1 MLGPSVEAFYDR
13 SYPITRRGRCCDYDV
28 IELLASRT
36 VPREGRGPLPGG
48 VRDSSEYSWLVNA
61 LHGEFS
67 AANRWGEMHRSIF
80 TWVCYCI
87 SQSGVRAV
95 ALLEKPRDRVRLML
109 GEVRRRFTA
118 KRSHRPVWDEFDDDL
133 QTSDRMAR
141 EVAEREAAAGR
152 RGRGKG
158 KVDETTSAAKPARTR
173 GTSRRPAPAKPANAE
188 AEGEGEAEEG
198 PGTPSPDPMESDES
212 AGVDNDTRERMRH
225 ALFVRAGIDAHLF
238 ELIGCPSPS
247 SRWPTQVEHMWLA
260 NSGLQPAQ
268 NPVTLHIAPDP
279 ELASWLEAEAAQPP
293 WRRFA
298 WFHENPDR
306 PQWER
311 LEIVMP
317 NRHPAN
323 IRMLKRAVASFEL
336 AASSAGLLVPL
347 PDLPADTTQWN
358 ALHWDAFFIDR
369 FELHVSHLP
378 PYYVEGRW
386 RSSAN
391 TGPTLSEVV
400 APVPSHARW
409 MLSCLDS
416 GRTGPGIT
424 PFVPREQQKLPD
436 DVSYF
441 YDMVNAS
448 HPGCEE
454 LVRTLAPAYPANL
467 EIPEVVQREAAKD
480 DSDSWLATSYRC
492 YDTVVEGANW
502 LLGEIHEARIGGNAP
517 IRSLP
522 FVQWLDNWEGEARR
536 SEADRD
542 AEGDVPMASS
552 SAAPVAGPSGVSTAT
567 ATPAAPAAGARTWYD
582 GTPERVRYCDKYC
595 VLLPDPLGG
604 SPARNPT
611 AEQYPWAAIPRLVP
625 LTLGENG
632 PPDAPCVNATAPVVT
647 RFHPNALDADAAM
660 HCLAST
666 LIANVEGHNR
676 GIPAA
681 VMLYGPPVPP
691 APTSM
696 QGTDVQGLPYVA
708 AMMGLDESI
717 MQWVALEPTPA
728 NRLDGPITRAYSVL
742 NTALHH
748 TCRQAFAYLARP
760 HTFEAP
766 IGVNRAK
773 RGQRLVVFHEPRFG
787 RGFGIRGVA
796 QPDARVRGLLP
807 GTPIQTGEKHVS
819 TELDVNNV
827 DVMGDPVGTN
837 ATRCSLGPAHVAM
850 QHAPPSEARRQYD
863 RLPRRVFVLGF
874 ERPRPLV
881 DPKDRGHRKY
891 PVVCPGVQKHGP
903 TWSPLPPREFVAS
916 LLAGYVNSMAAWV
929 LGHELPDQPRPAPTK
944 GFNPQMHIVGPTA
957 IYEFMWSTCYRADP
971 ATRSAA
977 EAAAGAH
984 ARSADGDE
992 LYAVLQHLKSG
1003 QLGESIDE
1011 TAALVIASQLP
1022 LTTAFWLSM
1031 PDLPRPNATHTSW
1044 LDNAADASKRLSDA
1058 LLQIW
1063 GLPATKQLRAVL
1075 AKYEQEDEPLLSVR
1089 RLERILP
1096 ARVAAHGMRPYCHV
1110 ERDTWAARHLVAGAT
1125 LAGQEP
1131 IASALLNWVQ
1141 KINDV
1146 LWPIFTGVK
1155 AKRIM
1160 VSDLY
1165 PAPALDTVAQQ
1176 GAAPFPAPPEASDL
1190 GDTVAAITPF
1200 HYRLRAELL
1209 QNWNGYT
1216 AEDLPPSLRAQQQ
1229 ADHAVAAAAPAKPAA
1244 SSSASG
1250 TTGSGSR
1257 EPSPAPKRSATP
1269 SPSRKKS
1276 EPKRERSRDRRG
1288 RRQSREA
1295 AASRERTESPRQE
1308 SSSSPAPTRTQP
1320 PGATGQRRERPRILQ
1335 GSRVTVRGT
1344 VPSASS
1350 TGPESLDLAD
1360 MDDAEFTAYARQHGL
1375 EFEPDPA
1382 EDTRQ
1387 RLLAEAERR
1396 SKRARV
1402 AAQSTAELAPAPF
1415 PYPYPA
1421 SMGPPPP
1428 RVPGWGL
1435 PPPPLLPQIAG
1446 PHGYYWP
1453 HGLMY
1458 PPAGPAAS
1466 SSSGQAPPATDENV
1480 GSAHYQAAKNWRA
1493 RLRLLLE
1500 RNAQPAV
1507 LSEMLDEIATAAGH
1521 DLTGTT
1527 LPSGASW
1534 AARNAAATVWAANYP
1549 GMEQFD
1555 RIEAELLRL
1564 IGLAQEAKAEGRCR
1578 PAHRAILRIYGDG
1591 DDEDDFAT
1599 RAALQPRA
1607 IAERALASAAA
1618 SSEPTPVVDG
1628 ADRKSSAAPTSR
1640 SEGLHARSS
1649 KQRAA
1654 LHFQA
1659 PEPDELVGYG
1669 PDRPTD
1675 LAVPESPDGAPDGRL
1690 NAPVPIAKVIDGI
1703 NGLPHDFRR
1712 LLLQCP
1718 GFVYALHADGTLG
1731 ESTRVKFIF
1740 DTGAMGDVG
1749 EKKHMPPGTRYTGV
1763 KVLRAFLHHATIT
1776 AEIAHVVLRFGDVYV
1791 SRAVYVVPD
1800 GSLGPNADMLL
1811 GIGTIMRIEGRIDTT
1826 SSGWCLHARDAHFRP
1841 HVIPFL
1847 CPDNQR
1853 GLSLSGCSAPSS

>member
-1 MLGPSVEAFYDR
+1 
-13 SYPITRRGRCCDYDV
+13 
-28 IELLASRT
+28 
-36 VPREGRGPLPGG
+36 
-48 VRDSSEYSWLVNA
+48 
-61 LHGEFS
+61 
-67 AANRWGEMHRSIF
+67 
-80 TWVCYCI
+80 
-87 SQSGVRAV
+87 
-95 ALLEKPRDRVRLML
+95 
-109 GEVRRRFTA
+109 
-118 KRSHRPVWDEFDDDL
+118 
-133 QTSDRMAR
+133 
-141 EVAEREAAAGR
+141 
-152 RGRGKG
+152 
-158 KVDETTSAAKPARTR
+158 
-173 GTSRRPAPAKPANAE
+173 
-188 AEGEGEAEEG
+188 
-198 PGTPSPDPMESDES
+198 
-212 AGVDNDTRERMRH
+212 
-225 ALFVRAGIDAHLF
+225 
-238 ELIGCPSPS
+238 
-247 SRWPTQVEHMWLA
+247 
-260 NSGLQPAQ
+260 
-268 NPVTLHIAPDP
+268 
-279 ELASWLEAEAAQPP
+279 
-293 WRRFA
+293 
-298 WFHENPDR
+298 
-306 PQWER
+306 
-311 LEIVMP
+311 
-317 NRHPAN
+317 
-323 IRMLKRAVASFEL
+323 
-336 AASSAGLLVPL
+336 
-347 PDLPADTTQWN
+347 
-358 ALHWDAFFIDR
+358 
-369 FELHVSHLP
+369 
-378 PYYVEGRW
+378 
-386 RSSAN
+386 
-391 TGPTLSEVV
+391 
-400 APVPSHARW
+400 
-409 MLSCLDS
+409 
-416 GRTGPGIT
+416 
-424 PFVPREQQKLPD
+424 
-436 DVSYF
+436 
-441 YDMVNAS
+441 MVNAS

-717 MQWVALEPTPA
+717 MQWVASEPTPA

-827 DVMGDPVGTN
+827 DVMGDPVGTT

-929 LGHELPDQPRPAPTK
+929 LGHELPDQPRPAPAT

-992 LYAVLQHLKSG
+992 LYAVLQHVKSG

-1011 TAALVIASQLP
+1011 SAALVIASQLP

-1075 AKYEQEDEPLLSVR
+1075 AMYEQEDEPLLS
-1089 RLERILP
+1089 
-1096 ARVAAHGMRPYCHV
+1096 
-1110 ERDTWAARHLVAGAT
+1110 
-1125 LAGQEP
+1125 
-1131 IASALLNWVQ
+1131 
-1141 KINDV
+1141 
-1146 LWPIFTGVK
+1146 
-1155 AKRIM
+1155 
-1160 VSDLY
+1160 
-1165 PAPALDTVAQQ
+1165 
-1176 GAAPFPAPPEASDL
+1176 GAAPFPAPPEASGL

-1229 ADHAVAAAAPAKPAA
+1229 ADHAVAATAQAKPVA

-1269 SPSRKKS
+1269 SPSRKQS
-1276 EPKRERSRDRRG
+1276 ETKRERSRDRRG

-1344 VPSASS
+1344 LPSTSS

-1375 EFEPDPA
+1375 D
-1382 EDTRQ
+1382 
-1387 RLLAEAERR
+1387 
-1396 SKRARV
+1396 KRARV

-1555 RIEAELLRL
+1555 RIESELLRL

-1618 SSEPTPVVDG
+1618 GSEPTPVIDG

-1841 HVIPFL
+1841 T
-1847 CPDNQR
+1847 
-1853 GLSLSGCSAPSS
+1853 

>member
-1 MLGPSVEAFYDR
+1 
-13 SYPITRRGRCCDYDV
+13 
-28 IELLASRT
+28 
-36 VPREGRGPLPGG
+36 
-48 VRDSSEYSWLVNA
+48 
-61 LHGEFS
+61 
-67 AANRWGEMHRSIF
+67 
-80 TWVCYCI
+80 
-87 SQSGVRAV
+87 
-95 ALLEKPRDRVRLML
+95 
-109 GEVRRRFTA
+109 
-118 KRSHRPVWDEFDDDL
+118 
-133 QTSDRMAR
+133 
-141 EVAEREAAAGR
+141 
-152 RGRGKG
+152 
-158 KVDETTSAAKPARTR
+158 
-173 GTSRRPAPAKPANAE
+173 
-188 AEGEGEAEEG
+188 
-198 PGTPSPDPMESDES
+198 
-212 AGVDNDTRERMRH
+212 
-225 ALFVRAGIDAHLF
+225 
-238 ELIGCPSPS
+238 
-247 SRWPTQVEHMWLA
+247 
-260 NSGLQPAQ
+260 
-268 NPVTLHIAPDP
+268 
-279 ELASWLEAEAAQPP
+279 
-293 WRRFA
+293 
-298 WFHENPDR
+298 
-306 PQWER
+306 
-311 LEIVMP
+311 
-317 NRHPAN
+317 
-323 IRMLKRAVASFEL
+323 
-336 AASSAGLLVPL
+336 
-347 PDLPADTTQWN
+347 
-358 ALHWDAFFIDR
+358 
-369 FELHVSHLP
+369 
-378 PYYVEGRW
+378 
-386 RSSAN
+386 
-391 TGPTLSEVV
+391 
-400 APVPSHARW
+400 
-409 MLSCLDS
+409 
-416 GRTGPGIT
+416 
-424 PFVPREQQKLPD
+424 
-436 DVSYF
+436 
-441 YDMVNAS
+441 
-448 HPGCEE
+448 
-454 LVRTLAPAYPANL
+454 
-467 EIPEVVQREAAKD
+467 
-480 DSDSWLATSYRC
+480 
-492 YDTVVEGANW
+492 
-502 LLGEIHEARIGGNAP
+502 
-517 IRSLP
+517 
-522 FVQWLDNWEGEARR
+522 
-536 SEADRD
+536 
-542 AEGDVPMASS
+542 
-552 SAAPVAGPSGVSTAT
+552 
-567 ATPAAPAAGARTWYD
+567 
-582 GTPERVRYCDKYC
+582 
-595 VLLPDPLGG
+595 
-604 SPARNPT
+604 
-611 AEQYPWAAIPRLVP
+611 
-625 LTLGENG
+625 
-632 PPDAPCVNATAPVVT
+632 
-647 RFHPNALDADAAM
+647 
-660 HCLAST
+660 
-666 LIANVEGHNR
+666 
-676 GIPAA
+676 
-681 VMLYGPPVPP
+681 
-691 APTSM
+691 
-696 QGTDVQGLPYVA
+696 
-708 AMMGLDESI
+708 
-717 MQWVALEPTPA
+717 
-728 NRLDGPITRAYSVL
+728 
-742 NTALHH
+742 
-748 TCRQAFAYLARP
+748 
-760 HTFEAP
+760 
-766 IGVNRAK
+766 
-773 RGQRLVVFHEPRFG
+773 
-787 RGFGIRGVA
+787 
-796 QPDARVRGLLP
+796 
-807 GTPIQTGEKHVS
+807 
-819 TELDVNNV
+819 
-827 DVMGDPVGTN
+827 
-837 ATRCSLGPAHVAM
+837 
-850 QHAPPSEARRQYD
+850 
-863 RLPRRVFVLGF
+863 
-874 ERPRPLV
+874 
-881 DPKDRGHRKY
+881 
-891 PVVCPGVQKHGP
+891 
-903 TWSPLPPREFVAS
+903 
-916 LLAGYVNSMAAWV
+916 
-929 LGHELPDQPRPAPTK
+929 
-944 GFNPQMHIVGPTA
+944 MHIVGPTA

-1096 ARVAAHGMRPYCHV
+1096 ARVAAHGMRQYCHV

-1160 VSDLY
+1160 
-1165 PAPALDTVAQQ
+1165 
-1176 GAAPFPAPPEASDL
+1176 ASDL

-1216 AEDLPPSLRAQQQ
+1216 AEDLPRACAPSSRPTTPWQRPPRRSCGIVLCLGHHGLWLPRAQPCPQ
-1229 ADHAVAAAAPAKPAA
+1229 ALGHALALEEEERAKARALPRPPRAPP
-1244 SSSASG
+1244 
-1250 TTGSGSR
+1250 
-1257 EPSPAPKRSATP
+1257 EP
-1269 SPSRKKS
+1269 
-1276 EPKRERSRDRRG
+1276 RG
-1288 RRQSREA
+1288 RRFPRAHRVAPAGVVELACPDAHA
-1295 AASRERTESPRQE
+1295 AA
-1308 SSSSPAPTRTQP
+1308 
-1320 PGATGQRRERPRILQ
+1320 GATGQRRERPRILQ

-1458 PPAGPAAS
+1458 RLRVRGQLELRPGPAGH
-1466 SSSGQAPPATDENV
+1466 GREC

-1564 IGLAQEAKAEGRCR
+1564 IGLAQEATAEGRCR

-1669 PDRPTD
+1669 PDRPRTSQSR
-1675 LAVPESPDGAPDGRL
+1675 SPRMARP
-1690 NAPVPIAKVIDGI
+1690 
-1703 NGLPHDFRR
+1703 
-1712 LLLQCP
+1712 
-1718 GFVYALHADGTLG
+1718 
-1731 ESTRVKFIF
+1731 
-1740 DTGAMGDVG
+1740 
-1749 EKKHMPPGTRYTGV
+1749 
-1763 KVLRAFLHHATIT
+1763 T
-1776 AEIAHVVLRFGDVYV
+1776 AA
-1791 SRAVYVVPD
+1791 
-1800 GSLGPNADMLL
+1800 
-1811 GIGTIMRIEGRIDTT
+1811 
-1826 SSGWCLHARDAHFRP
+1826 
-1841 HVIPFL
+1841 
-1847 CPDNQR
+1847 
-1853 GLSLSGCSAPSS
+1853 

>member
-1 MLGPSVEAFYDR
+1 
-13 SYPITRRGRCCDYDV
+13 
-28 IELLASRT
+28 
-36 VPREGRGPLPGG
+36 
-48 VRDSSEYSWLVNA
+48 
-61 LHGEFS
+61 
-67 AANRWGEMHRSIF
+67 MHRSIF

-118 KRSHRPVWDEFDDDL
+118 KRSYRPVWDEFDDDL

-158 KVDETTSAAKPARTR
+158 KPPARPRQAGKCR
-173 GTSRRPAPAKPANAE
+173 GRGRR
-188 AEGEGEAEEG
+188 EAEEG

-279 ELASWLEAEAAQPP
+279 ELAAWLEAEAAQPP

-347 PDLPADTTQWN
+347 PTC
-358 ALHWDAFFIDR
+358 R
-369 FELHVSHLP
+369 
-378 PYYVEGRW
+378 
-386 RSSAN
+386 
-391 TGPTLSEVV
+391 PT
-400 APVPSHARW
+400 PRIPSHARW

-424 PFVPREQQKLPD
+424 PF
-436 DVSYF
+436 
-441 YDMVNAS
+441 
-448 HPGCEE
+448 

-522 FVQWLDNWEGEARR
+522 FVQWLDNWEGEARPPQLR
-536 SEADRD
+536 LSPDRP
-542 AEGDVPMASS
+542 GLHCYGH
-552 SAAPVAGPSGVSTAT
+552 AGGTCCW
-567 ATPAAPAAGARTWYD
+567 ARTWYD

-717 MQWVALEPTPA
+717 MQWVASEPTPA

-929 LGHELPDQPRPAPTK
+929 LGHELPDQPRPAPTT

-1141 KINDV
+1141 KIHDV

-1466 SSSGQAPPATDENV
+1466 PSSGQAPPATDENV

-1800 GSLGPNADMLL
+1800 GSLGP
-1811 GIGTIMRIEGRIDTT
+1811 
-1826 SSGWCLHARDAHFRP
+1826 SGPGPDARRRA
-1841 HVIPFL
+1841 
-1847 CPDNQR
+1847 
-1853 GLSLSGCSAPSS
+1853 GA